1 MSCSARTVLL
11 TEHESAEDRWSPNA
25 AWPGVSLLQ
34 RHTRAHPG
42 TEQPLSGAS
51 KSPDGPSVSP
61 LCPAGRRAAWC
72 PQITGP
78 VPHALFGE
86 RAPATASPV
95 EDQMLISHRSCHP
108 RLVCSAA
115 ALHLRRSLSLLWI
128 MRQNRGQTGFEDWR
142 V

>member
-11 TEHESAEDRWSPNA
+11 TEHESAEDRWSPDA

-34 RHTRAHPG
+34 TPGNRTTPVWCQRVTRWPICFASLPG
-42 TEQPLSGAS
+42 RTPG
-51 KSPDGPSVSP
+51 
-61 LCPAGRRAAWC
+61 CWC

-78 VPHALFGE
+78 VPQALLGG

-108 RLVCSAA
+108 RLACSAA
-115 ALHLRRSLSLLWI
+115 ALHLRRSLSLRWI
-128 MRQNRGQTGFEDWR
+128 MRQNRGRPGPDGF
-142 V
+142 